1 MDYPAPSF
9 YFELSFSGISS
20 DSDAG
25 FQEASGIEAQ
35 IETEEV
41 KAGGLNYSY
50 KLPKATK
57 YSNLVLKRGIMSPKS
72 SLTAWCYR
80 TITSGLNSKP
90 NKSPILTKSITL
102 SLLNVD
108 KSPLMTW
115 DFINAYPVKWT
126 VSDFKSQDNGIVIE
140 TLEFAYSY
148 FMKS

>member
-1 MDYPAPSF
+1 MNYPAPAF
-9 YFELSFSGISS
+9 YFSLSFDGISG
-20 DSDAG
+20 DDDAG

-72 SLTAWCYR
+72 ALTSWCYS
-80 TITSGLNSKP
+80 TITSGLNTQP
-90 NKSPILTKSITL
+90 NKMPILTKSITL

-108 KSPLMTW
+108 KSALMTW
-115 DFINAYPVKWT
+115 VFYNAYPVKWS
-126 VSDFKSQDNGIVIE
+126 VADFKSQDNGILIE
-140 TLEFAYSY
+140 NLEFAYNFY
-148 FMKS
+148 RKQ